1 MSVNEHGNDQTNHY
15 SWGRGW
21 GEMVPKRVT
30 ASLYLVCLAGAV
42 QDVHVERGVP
52 EYRVGAGVVGE
63 PEQLILRS
71 RRR

>member
-1 MSVNEHGNDQTNHY
+1 
-15 SWGRGW
+15 
-21 GEMVPKRVT
+21 MVPKRVT

-42 QDVHVERGVP
+42 QDVHVERGGP